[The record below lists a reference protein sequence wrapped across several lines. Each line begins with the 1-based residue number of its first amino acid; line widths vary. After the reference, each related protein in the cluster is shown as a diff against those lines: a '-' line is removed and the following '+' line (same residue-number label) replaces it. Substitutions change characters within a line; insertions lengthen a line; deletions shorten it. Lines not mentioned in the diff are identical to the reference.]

1 MLETSGIPSAII
13 NAMTQKGYEKLT
25 PVQEEVSKKEY
36 SGSDLL
42 VSAQTGSGKTIAFGM
57 AIVENLTTDNQSF
70 KTPKS
75 PEALIIVPTRELAL
89 QVKNELSW
97 LLASSDAKIVSCVGG
112 MDIRT
117 ERRNLESRPNIVVGT
132 PGRLKDHIERSYFN
146 VSNIKT
152 VVLDEA
158 DEMLDMGFRE
168 DLEAILDATP
178 EERQTLM
185 FSATVP
191 RGIANLAKRYQKDAI
206 RITAGETNSQHVD
219 IEYRAFKIVMSDQ
232 ENAIINTLRYYE
244 AANAIIFCATRI
256 AVNHMTSRLTNRGI
270 SAVALS
276 GELSQNERNMALQ
289 AMRTSKARVCVATD
303 VAARGLDLPNL
314 DLVIHADIPRTSDT
328 LLHRSG
334 RTGRAGRKGVCA
346 VLVPQSRSRL
356 AERLF
361 AQANI
366 KPIWASTPSREEILE
381 QDQKRL
387 VDNAVLKE
395 PLKEEEKEIVNLLIS
410 NNSIEQLAA
419 AYYRLL
425 GSNLSA
431 PEEIRNPSERDEGRS
446 RGNGFQKS
454 LWFELSVGRDDT
466 AEPRWLVAM
475 LCKAGNLSN
484 RDIGSIKILPKITN
498 VEISEEAATT
508 LKELASLS
516 KPIERHIMVRLLDK
530 PPEGANSS
538 DRGRPDRGRS
548 GRGRSDGDRPGRGKP
563 DYNRSGEGR
572 SRDFKKDDF
581 KGKGKSDRWQNSD
594 KKRTK
599 PKFSPFAD
607 NYIEK
612 DISNVENKDAGKPSS
627 RRGKQ
632 KDNYQ
637 SLDRNNNRT
646 DFKDKRNSNK
656 TNSKSGNDKLPHF
669 ENNFNEEKKLKEF
682 NANRNKKPSRDR
694 KPKSDTFKT
703 GEKNKGMKTFSKKS
717 SSKPKAIKK
726 TPAKD

>member
-1 MLETSGIPSAII
+1 MLEASGIPNNIV
-13 NAMTQKGYEKLT
+13 NAMKDKGYEKLT
-25 PVQEEVSKKEY
+25 PVQEEVIKEEY
-36 SGSDLL
+36 SGLDLL
-42 VSAQTGSGKTIAFGM
+42 VSAQTGSGKTIAFGL
-57 AIVENLTTDNQSF
+57 AIVDNLTTDSKLF

-97 LLASSDAKIVSCVGG
+97 FLASSDAKIVSCVGG

-117 ERRNLESRPNIVVGT
+117 ERRNLETKPNIVVGT
-132 PGRLKDHIERSYFN
+132 PGRLKDHIERGYFN
-146 VSNIKT
+146 VSNIMT

-168 DLEAILDATP
+168 DLEAILDTTP
-178 EERQTLM
+178 DDKQTLM

-191 RGIANLAKRYQKDAI
+191 RGIANLAKRYQKKAV

-244 AANAIIFCATRI
+244 ATNAIIFCATRI

-346 VLVPQSRSRL
+346 VLVPQNRSRI

-361 AQANI
+361 SQANI
-366 KPIWASTPSREEILE
+366 KPVWASTPSREEILKE
-381 QDQKRL
+381 DKKRI
-387 VDNAVLKE
+387 VENQILKD
-395 PLKEEEKEIVNLLIS
+395 PITDDEKDLIDELIS
-410 NNSIEQLAA
+410 KNSIEQLAA

-425 GSNLSA
+425 GKDLSA
-431 PEEIRNPSERDEGRS
+431 PEDLRNPSDRDEGRG
-446 RGNGFQKS
+446 RDNGFKNS
-454 LWFELSVGRDDT
+454 IWFELSVGRDDT

-475 LCKAGNLSN
+475 LCKAGNLSK
-484 RDIGSIKILPKITN
+484 RDIGSIKIQPKVTN
-498 VEISEEAATT
+498 IEISEETAST
-508 LKELASLS
+508 LKELASNK
-516 KPIERHIMVRLLDK
+516 KPIERHIMIRLLDK
-530 PPEGANSS
+530 PPEGAGS
-538 DRGRPDRGRS
+538 DRSRSERNRPN
-548 GRGRSDGDRPGRGKP
+548 RGRSDFK
-563 DYNRSGEGR
+563 RSGEGR
-572 SRDFKKDDF
+572 SRDFKKGDF
-581 KGKGKSDRWQNSD
+581 QGKGKSERWRSSD
-594 KKRTK
+594 IKK

-612 DISNVENKDAGKPSS
+612 DGVESADQGNTKPSS

-632 KDNYQ
+632 KQDFGR
-637 SLDRNNNRT
+637 SDRNHNKD
-646 DFKDKRNSNK
+646 DFRSRDKNKRNSS
-656 TNSKSGNDKLPHF
+656 NSKK
-669 ENNFNEEKKLKEF
+669 EKKPNLEGRF
-682 NANRNKKPSRDR
+682 
-694 KPKSDTFKT
+694 
-703 GEKNKGMKTFSKKS
+703 NKGDK
-717 SSKPKAIKK
+717 KK
-726 TPAKD
+726 TLGKAVKTDTLSIPTKDRTGKLKSENKVKKAEKSKS

>member
-1 MLETSGIPSAII
+1 MLETSLIPSAII
-13 NAMTQKGYEKLT
+13 NAMKDKGYEKLT
-25 PVQEEVSKKEY
+25 PVQEEVGKKEY
-36 SGSDLL
+36 AGSDLL
-42 VSAQTGSGKTIAFGM
+42 VSAQTGSGKTIAFGI
-57 AIVENLTTDNQSF
+57 AIVDNLTVDNQAF

-117 ERRNLESRPNIVVGT
+117 ERRNLETKPNIVVGT
-132 PGRLKDHIERSYFN
+132 PGRLKDHIERNYFN

-168 DLEAILDATP
+168 DLEAILESTP
-178 EERQTLM
+178 EDRQTLM

-191 RGIANLAKRYQKDAI
+191 RGIANLAKRYQKDAV

-232 ENAIINTLRYYE
+232 ENAIINTLRFYE
-244 AANAIIFCATRI
+244 ATNAIIFCATRI

-346 VLVPQSRSRL
+346 VLVPQSRTRM

-361 AQANI
+361 GQANI
-366 KPIWASTPSREEILE
+366 KPIWASTPSREEILK
-381 QDQKRL
+381 QDKIRI
-387 VDNAVLKE
+387 VDNAMLKE
-395 PLKEEEKEIVNLLIS
+395 PIKEDEKEFVDLLVS
-410 NNSIEQLAA
+410 KNTVEQLAA

-425 GSNLSA
+425 GKDLSA
-431 PEEIRNPSERDEGRS
+431 PEDLRNPSDRDEGRS
-446 RGNGFQKS
+446 KGNGFQKS
-454 LWFELSVGRDDT
+454 VWFELSVGRDDT

-475 LCKAGNLSN
+475 LCKAGNLSK
-484 RDIGSIKILPKITN
+484 RDIGSIKIQPKVTN
-498 VEISEEAATT
+498 IEISEETSSA
-508 LKELASLS
+508 LKQLASNR
-516 KPIERHIMVRLLDK
+516 KPIERHIMIRLLDK
-530 PPEGANSS
+530 PPEGANS
-538 DRGRPDRGRS
+538 DRGRPDRNRS
-548 GRGRSDGDRPGRGKP
+548 GRGKP
-563 DYNRSGEGR
+563 DYNRANEGR
-572 SRDFKKDDF
+572 SRDF
-581 KGKGKSDRWQNSD
+581 KGKGKSDRWQSSE
-594 KKRTK
+594 KKKSK

-607 NYIEK
+607 NYIQQ
-612 DISNVENKDAGKPSS
+612 DENRDNEPQDKLKSSS

-632 KDNYQ
+632 KESYGNA
-637 SLDRNNNRT
+637 DRNHNKN
-646 DFKDKRNSNK
+646 DFKDKRNNK
-656 TNSKSGNDKLPHF
+656 KVKPKFKNERLPNF
-669 ENNFNEEKKLKEF
+669 ENNFNEEDKLKEF
-682 NANRNKKPSRDR
+682 NANREKKSFKGKKSNNDTLRISKKNKDIKSTAKSKFP
-694 KPKSDTFKT
+694 KPKKSD
-703 GEKNKGMKTFSKKS
+703 
-717 SSKPKAIKK
+717 
-726 TPAKD
+726 

>member
-13 NAMTQKGYEKLT
+13 NAMKDKGYEKLT
-25 PVQEEVSKKEY
+25 PVQEEVGKKEY
-36 SGSDLL
+36 AGSDLL
-42 VSAQTGSGKTIAFGM
+42 VSAQTGSGKTIAFGI
-57 AIVENLTTDNQSF
+57 AIVDNLTVDNQSF

-75 PEALIIVPTRELAL
+75 PEALVIVPTRELAL

-97 LLASSDAKIVSCVGG
+97 VLASSDAKIVSCVGG

-117 ERRNLESRPNIVVGT
+117 ERRNLETKPNIVVGT
-132 PGRLKDHIERSYFN
+132 PGRLKDHIERNYFN

-168 DLEAILDATP
+168 DLEAILESTP
-178 EERQTLM
+178 KDRQTLM

-191 RGIANLAKRYQKDAI
+191 RGIANLAKRYQKDAV
-206 RITAGETNSQHVD
+206 RVTAGETNAQHVD

-244 AANAIIFCATRI
+244 ATNAIIFCGTRI

-346 VLVPQSRSRL
+346 VLVPQSRTRM

-361 AQANI
+361 SQANI
-366 KPIWASTPSREEILE
+366 KPIWASTPSREEILK
-381 QDQKRL
+381 QDKIRI
-387 VDNAVLKE
+387 VDNVILKD
-395 PLKEEEKEIVNLLIS
+395 PIKEDEKEFVDLLIS
-410 NNSIEQLAA
+410 KNSIEQLAA

-425 GSNLSA
+425 GKDLSA
-431 PEEIRNPSERDEGRS
+431 PEDLRTPSDRDEGRS
-446 RGNGFQKS
+446 KGNGFQKS
-454 LWFELSVGRDDT
+454 IWFELSVGRDDT

-475 LCKAGNLSN
+475 LCKAGNLSK
-484 RDIGSIKILPKITN
+484 RDIGSIKILPKVTN
-498 VEISEEAATT
+498 IEISEETSAT
-508 LKELASLS
+508 LKQLASNK
-516 KPIERHIMVRLLDK
+516 KPIERHIMIKLLEK
-530 PPEGANSS
+530 PPEGASS
-538 DRGRPDRGRS
+538 DRGRPDRGRPD
-548 GRGRSDGDRPGRGKP
+548 RNRSSQGKP
-563 DYNRSGEGR
+563 DYNRSSEGR
-572 SRDFKKDDF
+572 SRDF
-581 KGKGKSDRWQNSD
+581 KGKGKSDRWQASD
-594 KKRTK
+594 KQKTK

-612 DISNVENKDAGKPSS
+612 DSNNESENQEKRNPPS

-632 KDNYQ
+632 KESFGN
-637 SLDRNNNRT
+637 SDRNHNKN
-646 DFKDKRNSNK
+646 DFKDKRDNK
-656 TNSKSGNDKLPHF
+656 RVNKRDKPKSGNEKLPHF
-669 ENNFNEEKKLKEF
+669 ESNFNEEDKLKEF
-682 NANRNKKPSRDR
+682 NANRDKKSSKSK
-694 KPKSDTFKT
+694 KPKSDTLRIPK
-703 GEKNKGMKTFSKKS
+703 KNKDAKAVGKNKFLKPKKS
-717 SSKPKAIKK
+717 
-726 TPAKD
+726 D

>member
-1 MLETSGIPSAII
+1 MLEVSGIPNNIV
-13 NAMTQKGYEKLT
+13 NAMKDKGYEKLT
-25 PVQEEVSKKEY
+25 PVQEEVIKEEY
-36 SGSDLL
+36 SGLDLL
-42 VSAQTGSGKTIAFGM
+42 VSAQTGSGKTIAFGL
-57 AIVENLTTDNQSF
+57 AIVDNLTTDSKLF

-97 LLASSDAKIVSCVGG
+97 FLASSDAKIVSCVGG

-117 ERRNLESRPNIVVGT
+117 ERRNLETKPNIVVGT
-132 PGRLKDHIERSYFN
+132 PGRLKDHIERGYFN
-146 VSNIKT
+146 VSNIMS

-168 DLEAILDATP
+168 DLEAILETTP
-178 EERQTLM
+178 DDKQTLM

-191 RGIANLAKRYQKDAI
+191 RGIANLAKRYQKDAV

-244 AANAIIFCATRI
+244 ATNAIIFCATRI

-346 VLVPQSRSRL
+346 VLVPQNRSRI

-361 AQANI
+361 SQANI
-366 KPIWASTPSREEILE
+366 KPIWASTPSREEILKE
-381 QDQKRL
+381 DKKRI
-387 VDNAVLKE
+387 VENQILKDPITE
-395 PLKEEEKEIVNLLIS
+395 DEKDLIDELIS
-410 NNSIEQLAA
+410 KNSIEQLAA

-425 GSNLSA
+425 GKDLSA
-431 PEEIRNPSERDEGRS
+431 PEDLRNPSDRDEGRG
-446 RGNGFQKS
+446 RDNGFKNS
-454 LWFELSVGRDDT
+454 IWFELSVGRDDT

-475 LCKAGNLSN
+475 LCKAGNLSK
-484 RDIGSIKILPKITN
+484 RDIGSIKIQPKVTN
-498 VEISEEAATT
+498 IEISEETAAT
-508 LKELASLS
+508 LKELASNK
-516 KPIERHIMVRLLDK
+516 KPIERHIMIRLLDK
-530 PPEGANSS
+530 PPEGAGS
-538 DRGRPDRGRS
+538 DRGRSDRNRPN
-548 GRGRSDGDRPGRGKP
+548 RGRSDFK
-563 DYNRSGEGR
+563 RSGEGR
-572 SRDFKKDDF
+572 SRDFKKGDF
-581 KGKGKSDRWQNSD
+581 KGKGKSERWRSSDR
-594 KKRTK
+594 KK

-612 DISNVENKDAGKPSS
+612 DVVENADQGNTNPSS

-632 KDNYQ
+632 KQDFGR
-637 SLDRNNNRT
+637 SDRNHNKD
-646 DFKDKRNSNK
+646 DFRSRDKNKRNPS
-656 TNSKSGNDKLPHF
+656 NSKK
-669 ENNFNEEKKLKEF
+669 EKKPNLEGRF
-682 NANRNKKPSRDR
+682 NKDDKKKTQGKAVKKDTLSIPTKDR
-694 KPKSDTFKT
+694 TGKPKS
-703 GEKNKGMKTFSKKS
+703 ENKVKKAKKS
-717 SSKPKAIKK
+717 KS
-726 TPAKD
+726 

>member
-1 MLETSGIPSAII
+1 MLETSLIPSAII
-13 NAMTQKGYEKLT
+13 NAMKDKGYEKLT
-25 PVQEEVSKKEY
+25 PVQEEVGKKEY
-36 SGSDLL
+36 AGSDLL
-42 VSAQTGSGKTIAFGM
+42 VSAQTGSGKTIAFGI
-57 AIVENLTTDNQSF
+57 AIVDNLTVDNQAF

-117 ERRNLESRPNIVVGT
+117 ERRNLETKPNIVVGT
-132 PGRLKDHIERSYFN
+132 PGRLKDHIERNYFN

-168 DLEAILDATP
+168 DLEAILESTP
-178 EERQTLM
+178 EDRQTLM

-191 RGIANLAKRYQKDAI
+191 RGIANLAKRYQKDAV
-206 RITAGETNSQHVD
+206 RITAGETNAQHVD

-232 ENAIINTLRYYE
+232 ENAIINTLRFYE
-244 AANAIIFCATRI
+244 ATNAIIFCATRI

-346 VLVPQSRSRL
+346 VLVPQSRTRM

-361 AQANI
+361 GQANI
-366 KPIWASTPSREEILE
+366 KPIWASTPSREEILK
-381 QDQKRL
+381 QDKIRI
-387 VDNAVLKE
+387 VDNAMLKE
-395 PLKEEEKEIVNLLIS
+395 PIKEDEQEFVDLLVS
-410 NNSIEQLAA
+410 KNTVEQLAA

-425 GSNLSA
+425 GKDLSA
-431 PEEIRNPSERDEGRS
+431 PEDLRNPSDRDEGRS
-446 RGNGFQKS
+446 KGNGFQKS
-454 LWFELSVGRDDT
+454 VWFELSVGRDDT

-475 LCKAGNLSN
+475 LCKAGNLSK
-484 RDIGSIKILPKITN
+484 RDIGSIKIQPKVTN
-498 VEISEEAATT
+498 IEISEETSSA
-508 LKELASLS
+508 LKQLASNR
-516 KPIERHIMVRLLDK
+516 KPIERHIMIRLLDK
-530 PPEGANSS
+530 PPEGANS
-538 DRGRPDRGRS
+538 DRGRPDRNRS
-548 GRGRSDGDRPGRGKP
+548 GRGKP
-563 DYNRSGEGR
+563 DYNRANEGR
-572 SRDFKKDDF
+572 SRDF
-581 KGKGKSDRWQNSD
+581 KGKGKSDRWQSSE
-594 KKRTK
+594 KKKSK

-607 NYIEK
+607 NYIQQDEN
-612 DISNVENKDAGKPSS
+612 SNNEPQDKLKSSS

-632 KDNYQ
+632 KESYANA
-637 SLDRNNNRT
+637 DRNHNKN
-646 DFKDKRNSNK
+646 DFKDKRNNK
-656 TNSKSGNDKLPHF
+656 KVKPKSKNERLPNF
-669 ENNFNEEKKLKEF
+669 ENNFNEEDKLKEF
-682 NANRNKKPSRDR
+682 NANREKKSFKGKKSNNDTLRISKKNKDIKSTAKSKFP
-694 KPKSDTFKT
+694 KPKKSD
-703 GEKNKGMKTFSKKS
+703 
-717 SSKPKAIKK
+717 
-726 TPAKD
+726 

>member
-13 NAMTQKGYEKLT
+13 NAMKDKGYEKLT
-25 PVQEEVSKKEY
+25 PVQEEVGKKEY

-42 VSAQTGSGKTIAFGM
+42 VSAQTGSGKTIAFGI
-57 AIVENLTTDNQSF
+57 AIVDNLTVDNQSF
-70 KTPKS
+70 KIPKS
-75 PEALIIVPTRELAL
+75 PEALVIVPTRELAL

-117 ERRNLESRPNIVVGT
+117 ERRNLETKPNIVVGT
-132 PGRLKDHIERSYFN
+132 PGRLKDHIERNYFN

-168 DLEAILDATP
+168 DLEAILESTP
-178 EERQTLM
+178 KDRQTLM

-191 RGIANLAKRYQKDAI
+191 RGIANLAKRYQKDAV
-206 RITAGETNSQHVD
+206 RITAGETNAQHVD

-244 AANAIIFCATRI
+244 ATNAIVFCGTRI

-289 AMRTSKARVCVATD
+289 AMRTSKARVCIATD

-346 VLVPQSRSRL
+346 VLVPQSRTRM

-361 AQANI
+361 SQANI
-366 KPIWASTPSREEILE
+366 KPTWASTPSREEILK
-381 QDQKRL
+381 QDKIRI
-387 VDNAVLKE
+387 VDNVILKD
-395 PLKEEEKEIVNLLIS
+395 PIKEDEKEFVDLLVS
-410 NNSIEQLAA
+410 KNSIEQLAA

-425 GSNLSA
+425 GKDLSA
-431 PEEIRNPSERDEGRS
+431 PEDLRTPSDRDEGRS
-446 RGNGFQKS
+446 KGNGFQKS
-454 LWFELSVGRDDT
+454 IWFELSVGRDDT

-475 LCKAGNLSN
+475 LCKAGNLSK
-484 RDIGSIKILPKITN
+484 RDIGSIKILPKVTN
-498 VEISEEAATT
+498 IEISEETSAT
-508 LKELASLS
+508 LKQLASNK
-516 KPIERHIMVRLLDK
+516 KPIERHIMIKLLEK
-530 PPEGANSS
+530 PPEGANS
-538 DRGRPDRGRS
+538 DRGRPDRGRPD
-548 GRGRSDGDRPGRGKP
+548 RNRSSQGKP
-563 DYNRSGEGR
+563 DYNRSSEGR
-572 SRDFKKDDF
+572 SRDF
-581 KGKGKSDRWQNSD
+581 KGKGKSDRWQASD
-594 KKRTK
+594 KQKAK

-607 NYIEK
+607 NYIQK
-612 DISNVENKDAGKPSS
+612 DSNNEGENGENKNPPS

-632 KDNYQ
+632 KESFGNP
-637 SLDRNNNRT
+637 DRNHNKN
-646 DFKDKRNSNK
+646 DFKDKRDNK
-656 TNSKSGNDKLPHF
+656 RGNKRDKPKSGNEKLPHF
-669 ENNFNEEKKLKEF
+669 ESNFNEEDKLKEF
-682 NANRNKKPSRDR
+682 NANRDKKSSKSK
-694 KPKSDTFKT
+694 KPKSDTLRIPK
-703 GEKNKGMKTFSKKS
+703 KNKDVKVVSKSKFP
-717 SSKPKAIKK
+717 KPKK
-726 TPAKD
+726 TD

>member
-1 MLETSGIPSAII
+1 MLETSSIPSAII
-13 NAMTQKGYEKLT
+13 NAMKDKGYEKLT
-25 PVQEEVSKKEY
+25 PVQEEVGKKEY
-36 SGSDLL
+36 TGSDLL
-42 VSAQTGSGKTIAFGM
+42 VSAQTCSGKTIAFGI
-57 AIVENLTTDNQSF
+57 AIVDNLTVDNQAF

-117 ERRNLESRPNIVVGT
+117 ERRNLETKPNIVVGT
-132 PGRLKDHIERSYFN
+132 PGRLKDHIERNYFN

-168 DLEAILDATP
+168 DLEAILESTP
-178 EERQTLM
+178 ENRQTLM

-191 RGIANLAKRYQKDAI
+191 RGIANLAKRYQKEAV

-244 AANAIIFCATRI
+244 ATNAIIFCATRI

-346 VLVPQSRSRL
+346 VLVPQSRTRM

-361 AQANI
+361 GQANI
-366 KPIWASTPSREEILE
+366 KPIWASTPSREEILK
-381 QDQKRL
+381 QDKIRI
-387 VDNAVLKE
+387 VDNAMLKE
-395 PLKEEEKEIVNLLIS
+395 PIKEDEQEFVDLLVS
-410 NNSIEQLAA
+410 KNTTEQLAA

-425 GSNLSA
+425 GKDLSA
-431 PEEIRNPSERDEGRS
+431 PEDLRNPSERVEGRS
-446 RGNGFQKS
+446 KGNGFQKS
-454 LWFELSVGRDDT
+454 IWFELSVGRDDT

-475 LCKAGNLSN
+475 LCKAGNLSK
-484 RDIGSIKILPKITN
+484 RDIGSIKILPKVTN
-498 VEISEEAATT
+498 IEISEETSAA
-508 LKELASLS
+508 LKELASNR
-516 KPIERHIMVRLLDK
+516 KPIERHIMIRLLDK
-530 PPEGANSS
+530 PPEGANS
-538 DRGRPDRGRS
+538 DRGRPERNRS
-548 GRGRSDGDRPGRGKP
+548 GRGKP
-563 DYNRSGEGR
+563 DYNKPNEGR
-572 SRDFKKDDF
+572 SRDFKRSDF
-581 KGKGKSDRWQNSD
+581 KGKGKSERWQSSE
-594 KKRTK
+594 KKKTK

-607 NYIEK
+607 NYIQQ
-612 DISNVENKDAGKPSS
+612 DENKDNEPQDKGNSSS

-632 KDNYQ
+632 KESYGNP
-637 SLDRNNNRT
+637 DRNHNKS
-646 DFKDKRNSNK
+646 DFKDKRNNK
-656 TNSKSGNDKLPHF
+656 RVKPKSKNEKLPNF
-669 ENNFNEEKKLKEF
+669 ENNFNEEDKLKEF
-682 NANRNKKPSRDR
+682 NANREKKSFKDKKPRNDTLR
-694 KPKSDTFKT
+694 IPK
-703 GEKNKGMKTFSKKS
+703 KNKDMKSTGKSKFSKPRKS
-717 SSKPKAIKK
+717 E
-726 TPAKD
+726 

>member
-1 MLETSGIPSAII
+1 MLETSLIPSAII
-13 NAMTQKGYEKLT
+13 NAMKDKGYEKLT
-25 PVQEEVSKKEY
+25 PVQEEVGKKEY
-36 SGSDLL
+36 AGSDLL
-42 VSAQTGSGKTIAFGM
+42 VSAQTGSGKTIAFGI
-57 AIVENLTTDNQSF
+57 AIVDNLTVDNQAF

-117 ERRNLESRPNIVVGT
+117 ERRNLETKPNIVVGT
-132 PGRLKDHIERSYFN
+132 PGRLKDHIERNYFN

-168 DLEAILDATP
+168 DLEAILESTP
-178 EERQTLM
+178 EDRQTLM

-191 RGIANLAKRYQKDAI
+191 RGIANLAKRYQKDAV

-232 ENAIINTLRYYE
+232 ENAIINTLRFYE
-244 AANAIIFCATRI
+244 ATNAIIFCATRI

-346 VLVPQSRSRL
+346 VLVPQSRTRM

-361 AQANI
+361 GQANI
-366 KPIWASTPSREEILE
+366 KPIWASTPSREEILK
-381 QDQKRL
+381 QDKIRI
-387 VDNAVLKE
+387 VDNAMLKE
-395 PLKEEEKEIVNLLIS
+395 PIKEDEQEFVDLLVS
-410 NNSIEQLAA
+410 KNTVEQLAA

-425 GSNLSA
+425 GKDLSA
-431 PEEIRNPSERDEGRS
+431 PEDLRNPSDRDEGRS
-446 RGNGFQKS
+446 KGNGFQKS
-454 LWFELSVGRDDT
+454 VWFELSVGRDDT

-475 LCKAGNLSN
+475 LCKAGNLSK
-484 RDIGSIKILPKITN
+484 RDIGSIKIQPKVTN
-498 VEISEEAATT
+498 IEISEETSSA
-508 LKELASLS
+508 LKQLASNR
-516 KPIERHIMVRLLDK
+516 KPIERHIMIRLLDK
-530 PPEGANSS
+530 PPEGANS
-538 DRGRPDRGRS
+538 DRGRPDRNRS
-548 GRGRSDGDRPGRGKP
+548 GRGKP
-563 DYNRSGEGR
+563 DYNRANEGR
-572 SRDFKKDDF
+572 SRDF
-581 KGKGKSDRWQNSD
+581 KGKGKSDRWQSSE
-594 KKRTK
+594 KKKSK

-607 NYIEK
+607 NYIQQ
-612 DISNVENKDAGKPSS
+612 DENKDNEPQDKLKSSS

-632 KDNYQ
+632 KESYGNA
-637 SLDRNNNRT
+637 DRNHNKN
-646 DFKDKRNSNK
+646 DFKDKRNNK
-656 TNSKSGNDKLPHF
+656 KVKLKPKNERLPNF
-669 ENNFNEEKKLKEF
+669 ENNFNEEDKLKEF
-682 NANRNKKPSRDR
+682 NANREKKSFKGKKSNNDTLRISKKNKDIKSTAKSKFP
-694 KPKSDTFKT
+694 KPKKSD
-703 GEKNKGMKTFSKKS
+703 
-717 SSKPKAIKK
+717 
-726 TPAKD
+726 

>member
-1 MLETSGIPSAII
+1 MLEASGIPNNIV
-13 NAMTQKGYEKLT
+13 NAMKDKGYEKLT
-25 PVQEEVSKKEY
+25 PVQEEVIKEEY
-36 SGSDLL
+36 SGLDLL
-42 VSAQTGSGKTIAFGM
+42 VSAQTGSGKTIAFGL
-57 AIVENLTTDNQSF
+57 AIVDNLTTDSKLF

-97 LLASSDAKIVSCVGG
+97 FLASSDAKIVSCVGG

-117 ERRNLESRPNIVVGT
+117 ERRNLETKPNIVVGT
-132 PGRLKDHIERSYFN
+132 PGRLKDHIERGYFN
-146 VSNIKT
+146 VSNIMT

-168 DLEAILDATP
+168 DLEAILDSTP
-178 EERQTLM
+178 DDKQTLM

-191 RGIANLAKRYQKDAI
+191 RGIANLAKRYQKDAV

-244 AANAIIFCATRI
+244 ATNAIIFCATRI

-346 VLVPQSRSRL
+346 VLVPQNRSRM

-361 AQANI
+361 SQANI
-366 KPIWASTPSREEILE
+366 KPVWASTPSREEILKE
-381 QDQKRL
+381 DKKRI
-387 VDNAVLKE
+387 VENQILKD
-395 PLKEEEKEIVNLLIS
+395 PITDDEKDLIDELIS
-410 NNSIEQLAA
+410 KNSIEQLAA

-425 GSNLSA
+425 GKDLSA
-431 PEEIRNPSERDEGRS
+431 PEDLRNPSDRDEGRG
-446 RGNGFQKS
+446 RDNGFKNS
-454 LWFELSVGRDDT
+454 IWFELSVGRDDT

-475 LCKAGNLSN
+475 LCKAGNLSK
-484 RDIGSIKILPKITN
+484 RDIGSIKIQPKVTN
-498 VEISEEAATT
+498 IEISEETAAT
-508 LKELASLS
+508 LKELASNK
-516 KPIERHIMVRLLDK
+516 KPIERHIMIRLLDK
-530 PPEGANSS
+530 PPEGAGS
-538 DRGRPDRGRS
+538 DRGRSERNRPN
-548 GRGRSDGDRPGRGKP
+548 RGRSDFK
-563 DYNRSGEGR
+563 RSGEGR
-572 SRDFKKDDF
+572 SRDFKKGDF
-581 KGKGKSDRWQNSD
+581 QGKGKSERWRSSDR
-594 KKRTK
+594 KK

-612 DISNVENKDAGKPSS
+612 DVVESADQGNTKPSS

-632 KDNYQ
+632 KQDFGR
-637 SLDRNNNRT
+637 SDRNHNKD
-646 DFKDKRNSNK
+646 DFRSRDKNKRNPS
-656 TNSKSGNDKLPHF
+656 NSKK
-669 ENNFNEEKKLKEF
+669 EKKPNLEGRF
-682 NANRNKKPSRDR
+682 NKDDK
-694 KPKSDTFKT
+694 
-703 GEKNKGMKTFSKKS
+703 
-717 SSKPKAIKK
+717 KK
-726 TPAKD
+726 TPGKAVKTDTLSIPTKDRTGKLKSENKVKKAKKSKS

>member
-1 MLETSGIPSAII
+1 MLEASGIPNNIV
-13 NAMTQKGYEKLT
+13 NAMKDKGYEKLT
-25 PVQEEVSKKEY
+25 PVQEEVIKEEY
-36 SGSDLL
+36 SGLDLL
-42 VSAQTGSGKTIAFGM
+42 VSAQTGSGKTIAFGL
-57 AIVENLTTDNQSF
+57 AIVDNLTTDSKLF

-97 LLASSDAKIVSCVGG
+97 FLASSDAKIVSCVGG

-117 ERRNLESRPNIVVGT
+117 ERRNLETKPNIVVGT
-132 PGRLKDHIERSYFN
+132 PGRLKDHIERGYFN
-146 VSNIKT
+146 VSNIMT

-168 DLEAILDATP
+168 DLEAILETTP
-178 EERQTLM
+178 DDKQTLM

-191 RGIANLAKRYQKDAI
+191 RGIANLAKRYQKDAV

-244 AANAIIFCATRI
+244 ATNAIIFCATRI

-346 VLVPQSRSRL
+346 VLVPQNRSRI

-361 AQANI
+361 SQANI
-366 KPIWASTPSREEILE
+366 KPIWASTPSREEILKE
-381 QDQKRL
+381 DKKRI
-387 VDNAVLKE
+387 VENQILKDPITE
-395 PLKEEEKEIVNLLIS
+395 DEKDLIDELIS
-410 NNSIEQLAA
+410 KNSIEQLAA

-425 GSNLSA
+425 GKDLSA
-431 PEEIRNPSERDEGRS
+431 PEDLRNPSDRDEGRG
-446 RGNGFQKS
+446 RDNGFKNS
-454 LWFELSVGRDDT
+454 IWFELSVGRDDT

-475 LCKAGNLSN
+475 LCKAGNLSK
-484 RDIGSIKILPKITN
+484 RDIGSIKIQPKVTN
-498 VEISEEAATT
+498 IEISEETAAT
-508 LKELASLS
+508 LKELASNK
-516 KPIERHIMVRLLDK
+516 KPIERHIMIRLLDK
-530 PPEGANSS
+530 PPEGAGS
-538 DRGRPDRGRS
+538 DRGRSDRNRPN
-548 GRGRSDGDRPGRGKP
+548 RGRSDFK
-563 DYNRSGEGR
+563 RSGEGR
-572 SRDFKKDDF
+572 SRDFKKGDF
-581 KGKGKSDRWQNSD
+581 KGKGKSERWRSSDR
-594 KKRTK
+594 KK

-612 DISNVENKDAGKPSS
+612 DVVENADQGNTKPSS

-632 KDNYQ
+632 KQDFGR
-637 SLDRNNNRT
+637 SDRNHNKD
-646 DFKDKRNSNK
+646 DFRSRDKNKRNPSNPK
-656 TNSKSGNDKLPHF
+656 K
-669 ENNFNEEKKLKEF
+669 EKKPNLEGRFHKDD
-682 NANRNKKPSRDR
+682 KKKTQGKAVKTDTLSIPTKDR
-694 KPKSDTFKT
+694 TGKPKSV
-703 GEKNKGMKTFSKKS
+703 NKVKKAKKS
-717 SSKPKAIKK
+717 KS
-726 TPAKD
+726 

>member
-1 MLETSGIPSAII
+1 MLEASGIPNNIV
-13 NAMTQKGYEKLT
+13 NAMKDKGYEKLT
-25 PVQEEVSKKEY
+25 PVQEEVIKEEY
-36 SGSDLL
+36 SGLDLL
-42 VSAQTGSGKTIAFGM
+42 VSAQTGSGKTIAFGL
-57 AIVENLTTDNQSF
+57 AIVDNLTTDSKLF

-97 LLASSDAKIVSCVGG
+97 FLASSDAKIVSCVGG

-117 ERRNLESRPNIVVGT
+117 ERRNLETKPNIVVGT
-132 PGRLKDHIERSYFN
+132 PGRLKDHIERGYFN
-146 VSNIKT
+146 VSNIMT

-168 DLEAILDATP
+168 DLEAILDTTP
-178 EERQTLM
+178 DDKQTLM

-191 RGIANLAKRYQKDAI
+191 RGIANLAKRYQKDAV

-244 AANAIIFCATRI
+244 ATNAIIFCATRI

-346 VLVPQSRSRL
+346 VLVPQNRSRM

-361 AQANI
+361 SQANI
-366 KPIWASTPSREEILE
+366 KPVWASTPSREEILKE
-381 QDQKRL
+381 DKKRI
-387 VDNAVLKE
+387 VENQILKD
-395 PLKEEEKEIVNLLIS
+395 PITDDEKDLIDELIS
-410 NNSIEQLAA
+410 KNSIEQLAA

-425 GSNLSA
+425 GKDLSA
-431 PEEIRNPSERDEGRS
+431 PEDLRNPSDRDEGRG
-446 RGNGFQKS
+446 RNNGFKNS
-454 LWFELSVGRDDT
+454 IWFELSVGRDDT

-475 LCKAGNLSN
+475 LCKAGNLSK
-484 RDIGSIKILPKITN
+484 RDIGSIKIQPKVTN
-498 VEISEEAATT
+498 IEISEETAAT
-508 LKELASLS
+508 LKELASNK
-516 KPIERHIMVRLLDK
+516 KPIERHIMIRLLDK
-530 PPEGANSS
+530 PPEGAGS
-538 DRGRPDRGRS
+538 DRGRSERNRPN
-548 GRGRSDGDRPGRGKP
+548 RGRSDFK
-563 DYNRSGEGR
+563 RSGEGR
-572 SRDFKKDDF
+572 SRDFKKGDF
-581 KGKGKSDRWQNSD
+581 QGKGKSERWRSSDR
-594 KKRTK
+594 KK

-612 DISNVENKDAGKPSS
+612 DVVESADQGNTKPSS

-632 KDNYQ
+632 KQDFGR
-637 SLDRNNNRT
+637 SDRNHNKD
-646 DFKDKRNSNK
+646 DFRSRDKNKRNSS
-656 TNSKSGNDKLPHF
+656 NSKK
-669 ENNFNEEKKLKEF
+669 EKKPNLEGRF
-682 NANRNKKPSRDR
+682 NKDDK
-694 KPKSDTFKT
+694 
-703 GEKNKGMKTFSKKS
+703 
-717 SSKPKAIKK
+717 KK
-726 TPAKD
+726 TPGKTVKTDTLSIPTKDRTGKLKSENKVKKAKKSKS

>member
-1 MLETSGIPSAII
+1 MLETSLIPSAII
-13 NAMTQKGYEKLT
+13 NAMKDKGYEKLT
-25 PVQEEVSKKEY
+25 PVQEEVGKKEY
-36 SGSDLL
+36 AGSDLL
-42 VSAQTGSGKTIAFGM
+42 VSAQTGSGKTIAFGI
-57 AIVENLTTDNQSF
+57 AIVDNLTVDNQAF

-117 ERRNLESRPNIVVGT
+117 ERRNLETKPNIVVGT
-132 PGRLKDHIERSYFN
+132 PGRLKDHIERNYFN

-168 DLEAILDATP
+168 DLEAILESTP
-178 EERQTLM
+178 EDRQTLM

-191 RGIANLAKRYQKDAI
+191 RGIANLAKRYQKDAV

-232 ENAIINTLRYYE
+232 ENAIINTLRFYE
-244 AANAIIFCATRI
+244 ATNAIIFCATRI

-346 VLVPQSRSRL
+346 VLVPQSRTRM

-361 AQANI
+361 GQANI
-366 KPIWASTPSREEILE
+366 KPIWASTPSREEILK
-381 QDQKRL
+381 QDKIRI
-387 VDNAVLKE
+387 VDNAMLKE
-395 PLKEEEKEIVNLLIS
+395 PIKEDEQEFVDLLVS
-410 NNSIEQLAA
+410 KNTVEQLAA

-425 GSNLSA
+425 GKDLSA
-431 PEEIRNPSERDEGRS
+431 PEDLRNPSDRDEGRS
-446 RGNGFQKS
+446 KGNGFQKS
-454 LWFELSVGRDDT
+454 VWFELSVGRDDT

-475 LCKAGNLSN
+475 LCKAGNLSK
-484 RDIGSIKILPKITN
+484 RDIGSIKIQPKVTN
-498 VEISEEAATT
+498 IEISEETSSA
-508 LKELASLS
+508 LKQLASNR
-516 KPIERHIMVRLLDK
+516 KPIERHIMIRLLDK
-530 PPEGANSS
+530 PPEGANS
-538 DRGRPDRGRS
+538 DRGRPDRNRS
-548 GRGRSDGDRPGRGKP
+548 GRGKP
-563 DYNRSGEGR
+563 DYNRANEGR
-572 SRDFKKDDF
+572 SRDF
-581 KGKGKSDRWQNSD
+581 KGKGKSDRWQSSE
-594 KKRTK
+594 KKKSK

-607 NYIEK
+607 NYIQQ
-612 DISNVENKDAGKPSS
+612 DENRDNEPQDKLKSSS

-632 KDNYQ
+632 KESYGNA
-637 SLDRNNNRT
+637 DRNHNKN
-646 DFKDKRNSNK
+646 DLKDKRNNK
-656 TNSKSGNDKLPHF
+656 KVKPKSKNERLPNF
-669 ENNFNEEKKLKEF
+669 ENNFNEEDKLKEF
-682 NANRNKKPSRDR
+682 NANREKKSFKGKKSNNDTLRISKKNKDIKSTAKSKFP
-694 KPKSDTFKT
+694 KPKKSD
-703 GEKNKGMKTFSKKS
+703 
-717 SSKPKAIKK
+717 
-726 TPAKD
+726 

>member
-1 MLETSGIPSAII
+1 MLEASGIPNNIV
-13 NAMTQKGYEKLT
+13 NAMKDKGYEKLT
-25 PVQEEVSKKEY
+25 PVQEEVIKEEY
-36 SGSDLL
+36 SGLDLL
-42 VSAQTGSGKTIAFGM
+42 VSAQTGSGKTIAFGL
-57 AIVENLTTDNQSF
+57 AIVDNLTTDSKLF

-97 LLASSDAKIVSCVGG
+97 FLASSDAKIVSCVGG

-117 ERRNLESRPNIVVGT
+117 ERRNLETKPNIVVGT
-132 PGRLKDHIERSYFN
+132 PGRLKDHIERGYFN
-146 VSNIKT
+146 VSNIMT

-168 DLEAILDATP
+168 DLEAILDSTP
-178 EERQTLM
+178 DDKQTLM

-191 RGIANLAKRYQKDAI
+191 RGIANLAKRYQKDAV

-244 AANAIIFCATRI
+244 ATNAIIFCATRI

-346 VLVPQSRSRL
+346 VLVPQNRSRM

-361 AQANI
+361 SQANI
-366 KPIWASTPSREEILE
+366 KPVWASTPSREEILKE
-381 QDQKRL
+381 DKKRI
-387 VDNAVLKE
+387 VENQILKD
-395 PLKEEEKEIVNLLIS
+395 PITDDEKDLIDELIS
-410 NNSIEQLAA
+410 KNSIEQLAA

-425 GSNLSA
+425 GKDLSA
-431 PEEIRNPSERDEGRS
+431 PEDLRNPSDRDEGRG
-446 RGNGFQKS
+446 RDNGFKNS
-454 LWFELSVGRDDT
+454 IWFELSVGRDDT

-475 LCKAGNLSN
+475 LCKAGNLSK
-484 RDIGSIKILPKITN
+484 RDIGSIKIQPKVTN
-498 VEISEEAATT
+498 IEISEETAAT
-508 LKELASLS
+508 LKELASNK
-516 KPIERHIMVRLLDK
+516 KPIERHIMIRLLDK
-530 PPEGANSS
+530 PPEGAGS
-538 DRGRPDRGRS
+538 DRGRSERNRPN
-548 GRGRSDGDRPGRGKP
+548 RGRSDFK
-563 DYNRSGEGR
+563 RSGEGR
-572 SRDFKKDDF
+572 SRDFKKGDF
-581 KGKGKSDRWQNSD
+581 QGKGKSERWRSSDR
-594 KKRTK
+594 KK

-612 DISNVENKDAGKPSS
+612 DGVESADQGNTKPSS
-627 RRGKQ
+627 RRRKQ
-632 KDNYQ
+632 KQDFGR
-637 SLDRNNNRT
+637 SDRNHNKD
-646 DFKDKRNSNK
+646 DFRSRDKNKRNPS
-656 TNSKSGNDKLPHF
+656 NSKK
-669 ENNFNEEKKLKEF
+669 EKKPNLEGRF
-682 NANRNKKPSRDR
+682 NKDDK
-694 KPKSDTFKT
+694 
-703 GEKNKGMKTFSKKS
+703 
-717 SSKPKAIKK
+717 KK
-726 TPAKD
+726 TPGKAVKTDTLSIPTKDRTGKLKSENKVKKAKKSKS

>member
-13 NAMTQKGYEKLT
+13 NAMKDKGYEKLT
-25 PVQEEVSKKEY
+25 PVQEEVGKKEY
-36 SGSDLL
+36 AGSDLL
-42 VSAQTGSGKTIAFGM
+42 VSAQTGSGKTIAFGI
-57 AIVENLTTDNQSF
+57 AIVDNLTVDNQSF

-75 PEALIIVPTRELAL
+75 PEALVIVPTRELAL

-97 LLASSDAKIVSCVGG
+97 VLASSDAKIVSCVGG

-117 ERRNLESRPNIVVGT
+117 ERRNLETKPNIVVGT
-132 PGRLKDHIERSYFN
+132 PGRLKDHIERNYFN

-168 DLEAILDATP
+168 DLEAILESTP
-178 EERQTLM
+178 KDRQTLM

-191 RGIANLAKRYQKDAI
+191 RGIANLAKRYQKDAV
-206 RITAGETNSQHVD
+206 RVTAGETNAQHVD

-244 AANAIIFCATRI
+244 ATNAIIFCGTRI

-346 VLVPQSRSRL
+346 VLVPQSRTRM

-361 AQANI
+361 SQANI
-366 KPIWASTPSREEILE
+366 KPIWASTPSREEILK
-381 QDQKRL
+381 QDKIRI
-387 VDNAVLKE
+387 VDNVILKD
-395 PLKEEEKEIVNLLIS
+395 PIKEDEKEFVDLLIS
-410 NNSIEQLAA
+410 KNSIEQLAA

-425 GSNLSA
+425 GKDLSA
-431 PEEIRNPSERDEGRS
+431 PEDLRTPSDRDEGRS
-446 RGNGFQKS
+446 KGNGFQKS
-454 LWFELSVGRDDT
+454 IWFELSVGRDDT

-475 LCKAGNLSN
+475 LCKAGNLSK
-484 RDIGSIKILPKITN
+484 RDIGSIKILPKVTN
-498 VEISEEAATT
+498 IEISEESSAT
-508 LKELASLS
+508 LKQLASNK
-516 KPIERHIMVRLLDK
+516 KPIERHIMIKLLEK
-530 PPEGANSS
+530 PPEGASS
-538 DRGRPDRGRS
+538 DRGRPDRGRPD
-548 GRGRSDGDRPGRGKP
+548 RNRSSQGKP
-563 DYNRSGEGR
+563 DYNRSSEGR
-572 SRDFKKDDF
+572 SRDF
-581 KGKGKSDRWQNSD
+581 KGKGKSDRWQASD
-594 KKRTK
+594 KQKTK

-612 DISNVENKDAGKPSS
+612 DSNNESENQEKRNPPS

-632 KDNYQ
+632 KESFGN
-637 SLDRNNNRT
+637 SDRNHNKN
-646 DFKDKRNSNK
+646 DFKDKRDNK
-656 TNSKSGNDKLPHF
+656 RDKPKSGNEKLPHF
-669 ENNFNEEKKLKEF
+669 ESNFNEEDKLKEF
-682 NANRNKKPSRDR
+682 NANRDKKSSKSK
-694 KPKSDTFKT
+694 KPKSDTLRIPI
-703 GEKNKGMKTFSKKS
+703 KNKDAKVVGKRKF
-717 SSKPKAIKK
+717 SKPKKS
-726 TPAKD
+726 D

>member
-1 MLETSGIPSAII
+1 MLETSLIPSAII
-13 NAMTQKGYEKLT
+13 NAMKDKGYEKLT
-25 PVQEEVSKKEY
+25 PVQEEVGKKEY
-36 SGSDLL
+36 AGSDLL
-42 VSAQTGSGKTIAFGM
+42 VSAQTGSGKTIAFGI
-57 AIVENLTTDNQSF
+57 AIVDNLTVDNQAF

-117 ERRNLESRPNIVVGT
+117 ERRNLETKPNIVVGT
-132 PGRLKDHIERSYFN
+132 PGRLKDHIERNYFN

-168 DLEAILDATP
+168 DLEAILESTP
-178 EERQTLM
+178 EDRQTLM

-191 RGIANLAKRYQKDAI
+191 RGIANLAKRYQKDAV

-232 ENAIINTLRYYE
+232 ENAIINTLRFYE
-244 AANAIIFCATRI
+244 ATNAIIFCATRI

-346 VLVPQSRSRL
+346 VLVPQSRTRM

-361 AQANI
+361 GQANI
-366 KPIWASTPSREEILE
+366 KPIWASTPSREEILK
-381 QDQKRL
+381 QDKIRI
-387 VDNAVLKE
+387 VDNAMLKE
-395 PLKEEEKEIVNLLIS
+395 PIKEDEKEFVDLLVS
-410 NNSIEQLAA
+410 KNTVEQLAA

-425 GSNLSA
+425 GKDLSA
-431 PEEIRNPSERDEGRS
+431 PEDLRNPSDRDEGRS
-446 RGNGFQKS
+446 KGNGFQKS
-454 LWFELSVGRDDT
+454 VWFELSVGRDDT

-475 LCKAGNLSN
+475 LCKAGNLSK
-484 RDIGSIKILPKITN
+484 RDIGSIKIQPKVTN
-498 VEISEEAATT
+498 IEISEETSSA
-508 LKELASLS
+508 LKQLASNR
-516 KPIERHIMVRLLDK
+516 KPIERHIMIRLLDK
-530 PPEGANSS
+530 PPEGANS
-538 DRGRPDRGRS
+538 DRGRPDRNRS
-548 GRGRSDGDRPGRGKP
+548 GRGKP
-563 DYNRSGEGR
+563 DYNRANEGR
-572 SRDFKKDDF
+572 SRDF
-581 KGKGKSDRWQNSD
+581 KGKGKSDRWQSSE
-594 KKRTK
+594 KKKSK

-607 NYIEK
+607 NYIQQ
-612 DISNVENKDAGKPSS
+612 DENRDNEPQDKLKSSS

-632 KDNYQ
+632 KESYGNA
-637 SLDRNNNRT
+637 DRNHNKN
-646 DFKDKRNSNK
+646 DFKDKRNNK
-656 TNSKSGNDKLPHF
+656 KVKPKSKNERLPNF
-669 ENNFNEEKKLKEF
+669 ENNFNEEDKLKEF
-682 NANRNKKPSRDR
+682 NANREKKSFKGKKSNNDTLRISKKNKDIKSTAKSKFP
-694 KPKSDTFKT
+694 KPKKSD
-703 GEKNKGMKTFSKKS
+703 
-717 SSKPKAIKK
+717 
-726 TPAKD
+726 

>member
-1 MLETSGIPSAII
+1 MLETSSIPSAII
-13 NAMTQKGYEKLT
+13 NAMQDKGYEKLT
-25 PVQEEVSKKEY
+25 PVQEEVGKKEY
-36 SGSDLL
+36 AGSDLL
-42 VSAQTGSGKTIAFGM
+42 VSAQTGSGKTIAFGI
-57 AIVENLTTDNQSF
+57 AIVDNLTVDNQAF

-117 ERRNLESRPNIVVGT
+117 ERRNLETKPNIVVGT
-132 PGRLKDHIERSYFN
+132 PGRLKDHIERNYFN

-168 DLEAILDATP
+168 DLEAILESTP
-178 EERQTLM
+178 EDRQTLM

-191 RGIANLAKRYQKDAI
+191 RGIANLAKRYQKEAV

-244 AANAIIFCATRI
+244 ATNAIIFCATRI

-346 VLVPQSRSRL
+346 VLVPQSRTRM

-361 AQANI
+361 GQANI
-366 KPIWASTPSREEILE
+366 KPIWASTPSREEILK
-381 QDQKRL
+381 QDKIRI
-387 VDNAVLKE
+387 VDNAMLKE
-395 PLKEEEKEIVNLLIS
+395 PIKEDEQEFVDLLVS
-410 NNSIEQLAA
+410 KNTTEQLAA

-425 GSNLSA
+425 GKDLSA
-431 PEEIRNPSERDEGRS
+431 PEDLRNPSERDEGRS
-446 RGNGFQKS
+446 KGNGFQKS
-454 LWFELSVGRDDT
+454 IWFELSVGRDDT

-475 LCKAGNLSN
+475 LCKAGNLSK
-484 RDIGSIKILPKITN
+484 RDIGSIKILPKVTN
-498 VEISEEAATT
+498 IEISEETSAA
-508 LKELASLS
+508 LKELASNR
-516 KPIERHIMVRLLDK
+516 KPIERHIMIRLLDK
-530 PPEGANSS
+530 PPEGANS
-538 DRGRPDRGRS
+538 DRGRPERNRS
-548 GRGRSDGDRPGRGKP
+548 GRGKP
-563 DYNRSGEGR
+563 DYNKPNEGR
-572 SRDFKKDDF
+572 SRDFKRSDF
-581 KGKGKSDRWQNSD
+581 KGKGKSERWQSSE
-594 KKRTK
+594 KKKTK

-607 NYIEK
+607 NYIQQ
-612 DISNVENKDAGKPSS
+612 DENKDNEPQDKGNSSS

-632 KDNYQ
+632 KESYGN
-637 SLDRNNNRT
+637 SDRSHNKS
-646 DFKDKRNSNK
+646 DFKDKRNNK
-656 TNSKSGNDKLPHF
+656 RVKPKSKNEKLPNF
-669 ENNFNEEKKLKEF
+669 ENNFNEEDKLKEF
-682 NANRNKKPSRDR
+682 NANREKKPFKDK
-694 KPKSDTFKT
+694 KPRNDTLRIPK
-703 GEKNKGMKTFSKKS
+703 KNKDMKSTGKSKFSKPRKS
-717 SSKPKAIKK
+717 E
-726 TPAKD
+726 

>member
-1 MLETSGIPSAII
+1 MLETSLIPSAII
-13 NAMTQKGYEKLT
+13 NAMKDKGYEKLT
-25 PVQEEVSKKEY
+25 PVQEEVGKKEY
-36 SGSDLL
+36 AGSDLL
-42 VSAQTGSGKTIAFGM
+42 VSAQTGSGKTIAFGI
-57 AIVENLTTDNQSF
+57 AIVDNLTADNQAF

-117 ERRNLESRPNIVVGT
+117 ERRNLETKPNIVVGT
-132 PGRLKDHIERSYFN
+132 PGRLKDHIERNYFN

-168 DLEAILDATP
+168 DLEAILESTP
-178 EERQTLM
+178 EDRQTLM

-191 RGIANLAKRYQKDAI
+191 RGIANLAKRYQKDAV

-232 ENAIINTLRYYE
+232 ENAIINTLRFYE
-244 AANAIIFCATRI
+244 ATNAIIFCATRI

-346 VLVPQSRSRL
+346 VLVPQSRTRM

-361 AQANI
+361 GQANI
-366 KPIWASTPSREEILE
+366 KPIWASTPSREEILK
-381 QDQKRL
+381 QDKIRI
-387 VDNAVLKE
+387 VDNAMLKE
-395 PLKEEEKEIVNLLIS
+395 PIKEDEKEFVDLLVS
-410 NNSIEQLAA
+410 KNTAEQLAA

-425 GSNLSA
+425 GKDLSA
-431 PEEIRNPSERDEGRS
+431 PEDLRNPSDRDEGRS
-446 RGNGFQKS
+446 KGNGFQKS
-454 LWFELSVGRDDT
+454 VWFELSVGRDDT

-475 LCKAGNLSN
+475 LCKAGNLSK
-484 RDIGSIKILPKITN
+484 RDIGSIKIQPKVTN
-498 VEISEEAATT
+498 IEISEETSSA
-508 LKELASLS
+508 LKQLASNR
-516 KPIERHIMVRLLDK
+516 KPIERHIMIRLLDK
-530 PPEGANSS
+530 PPERANS
-538 DRGRPDRGRS
+538 DRGRPDRNRS
-548 GRGRSDGDRPGRGKP
+548 GRGKP
-563 DYNRSGEGR
+563 DYNRANEGR
-572 SRDFKKDDF
+572 SRDF
-581 KGKGKSDRWQNSD
+581 KGKGKSDRWQSSE
-594 KKRTK
+594 KKKSK

-607 NYIEK
+607 NYIQQ
-612 DISNVENKDAGKPSS
+612 DENKDNEPKDKLKSSS

-632 KDNYQ
+632 KESYGNA
-637 SLDRNNNRT
+637 DRNHNKS
-646 DFKDKRNSNK
+646 DFKDKRNTK
-656 TNSKSGNDKLPHF
+656 KVKLKSKNEKIPNF
-669 ENNFNEEKKLKEF
+669 ENNFNQEDKSKEF
-682 NANRNKKPSRDR
+682 NANKEKKSFKDKKLRNDTLKI
-694 KPKSDTFKT
+694 PK
-703 GEKNKGMKTFSKKS
+703 KNKDIKPTGKSKF
-717 SSKPKAIKK
+717 SKPKKS
-726 TPAKD
+726 D